1 MSTEYQFSDL
11 KFTEKCRRFNESVQQ
26 IRKQCIQQVKDLTD
40 DPELENAKEF
50 ILDNL
55 QHHNPF
61 LTWYPDEDDW
71 VVGTCTVKEF
81 YWRRDNGFSD
91 IGSVQE
97 FQERHPHLTL
107 VDEYD
112 RPVTVKE
119 LEQLIQSRN
128 QK

>member
-11 KFTEKCRRFNESVQQ
+11 KLMEKSRRFNEAVQQ
-26 IRKQCIQQVKDLTD
+26 IRKQCIQQVNDLTD
-40 DPELENAKEF
+40 DPALENAKDI

-55 QHHNPF
+55 QFHNPF
-61 LTWYPDEDDW
+61 LAWYPDEDEW
-71 VVGTCTVKEF
+71 VIGTSTMKAFC
-81 YWRRDNGFSD
+81 WRRDNGFSD

-97 FQERHPHLTL
+97 FQEENPHLTL

-112 RPVTVKE
+112 RPVTIEE